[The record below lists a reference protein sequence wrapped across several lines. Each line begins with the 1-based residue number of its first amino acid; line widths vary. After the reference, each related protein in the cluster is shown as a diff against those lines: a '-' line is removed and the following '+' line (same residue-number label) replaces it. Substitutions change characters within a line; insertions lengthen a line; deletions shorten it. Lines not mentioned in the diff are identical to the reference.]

1 MKILFLNTN
10 IGYGG
15 ASKMLVWVAN
25 RAAGAG
31 HDVSLLTYRIEDE
44 NQKLKNGVKH
54 IHCQIEE
61 EGGKKHLLKSVLYI
75 RRLIKKE
82 DIDVAVAFLSPSQ
95 LRLSLAALGTKTK
108 LLFSHRGDPT
118 LKTAGGWKNKIL
130 SAINSWAFR
139 QADFYVFQTKQAE
152 QAFSPIIQSRS
163 LVIPNP
169 ITPLFRTTQRATS
182 MEKRIVCVGRLDI
195 RQKRQDLL
203 IESFKRISVRYP
215 DYTLELYG
223 DGPDDE
229 KLRVL
234 AGDCSQIYFMGK
246 TSDVVSAV
254 QNASM
259 LVLSSDFEG
268 IPNALLEAMSL
279 GVPCISTDCTP
290 GGAAMLIQD
299 NQNGLLVP
307 RGNADALASAME
319 WFIEHPRER
328 EAMGVAGKQV
338 NVLFAEDS
346 VGKEWMRVFDRLKS

>member
-15 ASKMLVWVAN
+15 ASKMMVWFAN
-25 RAAGAG
+25 TAACAG
-31 HDVSLLTYRIEDE
+31 HDVSLLTYRIKDE
-44 NQKLKNGVKH
+44 NQELKNGVKH
-54 IHCQIEE
+54 FHIQIEE
-61 EGGKKHLLKSVLYI
+61 EGGRKHLLKSI
-75 RRLIKKE
+75 SCIHRFIKEK
-82 DIDVAVAFLSPSQ
+82 DIEVAVAFLSPSQ
-95 LRLSLAALGTKTK
+95 LRLSLATLGTKTK

-118 LKTAGGWKNKIL
+118 LKTAGGWKNKIVG
-130 SAINSWAFR
+130 AINRWAFR
-139 QADFYVFQTKQAE
+139 QADFYVFQTKQAS

-163 LVIPNP
+163 VVIPNP
-169 ITPLFRTTQRATS
+169 ITPLVRTAERAAS
-182 MEKRIVCVGRLDI
+182 IEKRIVCIGRLDI

-203 IESFKRISVRYP
+203 IESFKRITDRYP

-223 DGPDDE
+223 DGPDDKE
-229 KLRVL
+229 LRFI
-234 AGDCSQIYFMGK
+234 AGDCSRIHFMGK

-299 NQNGLLVP
+299 KQNGLLVP
-307 RGNADALASAME
+307 RGDADTLANAME
-319 WFIEHPRER
+319 WFIEHPQER
-328 EAMGVAGKQV
+328 ESMGVAGKQV
-338 NVLFAEDS
+338 NVLFAEDKI
-346 VGKEWMRVFDRLKS
+346 GKEWLRVLDGLKS